1 MVTFKDGTRRTMDGV
16 ECISLIM
23 SDPGS
28 VARFESRSEGRGQFP
43 DLLND
48 LLENT

>member
-1 MVTFKDGTRRTMDGV
+1 MSILSRLER
-16 ECISLIM
+16 ISLIM

-28 VARFESRSEGRGQFP
+28 VARFESRSEGQGQFP